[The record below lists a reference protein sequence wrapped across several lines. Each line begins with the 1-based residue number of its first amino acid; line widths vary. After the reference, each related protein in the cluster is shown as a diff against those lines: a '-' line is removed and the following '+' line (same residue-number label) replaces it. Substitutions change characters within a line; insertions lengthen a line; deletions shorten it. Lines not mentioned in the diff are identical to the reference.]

1 MNLGH
6 AGRWSGAEFVGVSR
20 TSLGAQLTSLI
31 FVAVF
36 GAVTMAAG
44 TFALREVGRYSIE
57 KTLELRMNAAM
68 FAATISNAVADGDQR
83 SAYDALRAIERMP
96 GLSHVRVSLPDG
108 GVFVEMGDTV
118 SLAARHAAASS
129 SSNPLEILRSRSIS
143 VTAPILNGGREIGA
157 LTLSADTSD
166 LARHVLTMLR
176 DAVLAAAVSAII
188 GLLLALRMQ
197 QRITGPITSLST
209 IMRDVRETDDFGVRA
224 RKFSSNEVGE
234 LVDAFND
241 MLDKIQDR
249 DARLL
254 AQQENLQKIVTI
266 RTRELKL
273 AKEAAEAANSAKSE
287 FLAAMSHEIRTPM
300 NGMLVMAE
308 LINGTDLAPRQ
319 KRYAEVIVRSG
330 QSLLSIINVILDFS
344 KIEAGRL
351 ELEKIEM
358 KPADIISDVISLFWE
373 RASKAGVDLTSYIGP
388 GVPEAMEG
396 DPVRIS
402 QVISNLVNNALKFT
416 ERGSV
421 IVTARRALGENG
433 ACLVEFAVTDT
444 GIGIPAEKQAK
455 VFEAFSQADQSTTRK
470 FGGTG
475 LGLAICKRLVAAMGG
490 QIAVSSREGK
500 GSKFHFTVPTKE
512 IAPARRP
519 TDSARD
525 MRAVIAISGAATSAM
540 IAKYLEEAGVSAQIV
555 NSDNPLESHIA
566 YANIIFAAPDYLDAL
581 NTVIA
586 GDPKNWVPA
595 RICIS
600 EIGDVTSDRLLKE
613 GVAEDILIRPISRGD
628 MLDQIERIAEGRLR
642 GAAALTGKSG
652 ISAATPQF
660 PGARIL
666 AADDSPV
673 NREVVKEALK
683 RLGAEPTLV
692 SDGEEAIVAFKA
704 NAFDLVLMDC
714 SMPVLDGLEAT
725 RRIRA
730 LEKGTGKRIP
740 IIALTAHVESG
751 DNDWRAAGMDE
762 YVTKP
767 FTLIE
772 LATAVSLF
780 IKPFAAPQ
788 RHIAPPVTAPPE
800 RKAELQGE
808 FEADVAAES
817 FDIAAL
823 REIQSMQSGEANLVA
838 RALDL
843 FIEHSK
849 PAMLRLARAVR
860 ASDAKEIASAAH
872 ALKSMSYNVGAIK
885 LGKICADI
893 ERSPADSAAMP
904 EKLRAVRRE
913 YTSALDEAPQVK
925 RKFSRS
931 AA

>member
-1 MNLGH
+1 M
-6 AGRWSGAEFVGVSR
+6 GVSR

-36 GAVTMAAG
+36 GAVTLAAG
-44 TFALREVGRYSIE
+44 AFAFRDVSRYSAE
-57 KTLELRMNAAM
+57 KTLELKASAAM

-83 SAYDALRAIERMP
+83 AAYDALRAIERMP
-96 GLSHVRVSLPDG
+96 GLSHVRVSVPDG
-108 GVFVEMGDTV
+108 SLFVELGDAVTL
-118 SLAARHAAASS
+118 SSRHAEAVKAD
-129 SSNPLEILRSRSIS
+129 NPLQILKSRTIS
-143 VTAPILNGGREIGA
+143 ATAPILHGGREIGV
-157 LTLSADTSD
+157 LTLSADTTE
-166 LARHVLTMLR
+166 LARHVATMLR
-176 DAVLAAAVSAII
+176 DAVVAALVSMLI

-197 QRITGPITSLST
+197 RSITGPITSLST
-209 IMRDVRETDDFGVRA
+209 IMRNVRETDDFGVRA
-224 RKFSSNEVGE
+224 RKYSSNEVGE

-330 QSLLSIINVILDFS
+330 QSLLSIINDILDFS
-344 KIEAGRL
+344 KIEAGKL
-351 ELEKIEM
+351 ELEKIAM
-358 KPADIISDVISLFWE
+358 RPADIISDVISLFWE

-388 GVPEAMEG
+388 GVPEVMEG
-396 DPVRIS
+396 DPVRIN

-421 IVTARRALGENG
+421 IVTARRTHGENG
-433 ACLVEFAVTDT
+433 ECVVEFAVTDT
-444 GIGIPAEKQAK
+444 GIGIPAEKQAS

-490 QIAVSSREGK
+490 EIGVSSREGK
-500 GSKFHFTVPTKE
+500 GSKFHFTAPTKE
-512 IAPARRP
+512 LAPARRP
-519 TDSARD
+519 TESARD

-540 IAKYLEEAGVSAQIV
+540 ISKYLEEAGVSAQIV
-555 NSDNPLESHIA
+555 TSDSPLESHIA
-566 YANIIFAAPDYLDAL
+566 YANIIFASPDYLNAL

-586 GDPKNWVPA
+586 GDPRNWVPA

-600 EIGDVTSDRLLKE
+600 EIGDVTSDRLLRE
-613 GVAEDILIRPISRGD
+613 GVAEDLLIRPISRRD

-642 GAAALTGKSG
+642 GAAALTGKTG
-652 ISAATPQF
+652 MSAAAPQF

-692 SDGEEAIVAFKA
+692 SDGEEAIAAFKA
-704 NAFDLVLMDC
+704 GEFDLVLMDC

-730 LEKGTGKRIP
+730 LEKGTGTRIP
-740 IIALTAHVESG
+740 IVALTAHVENG
-751 DNDWRAAGMDE
+751 DNNWRAAGMDE

-772 LATAVSLF
+772 LATAISRF
-780 IKPFAAPQ
+780 IKPFAATQ
-788 RHIAPPVTAPPE
+788 RNVAPPVAAPSARNDTNLSAEP
-800 RKAELQGE
+800 KADA
-808 FEADVAAES
+808 ADEC
-817 FDIAAL
+817 FDLGAL
-823 REIQSMQSGEANLVA
+823 REIQAMQSGDANLVA

-849 PAMLRLARAVR
+849 PAMLRLARAIR
-860 ASDAKEIASAAH
+860 ERDEKEIASAAH
-872 ALKSMSYNVGAIK
+872 ALKSMSYNVGALK
-885 LGKICADI
+885 LGKSCADV
-893 ERSPADSAAMP
+893 ERNPSDYAALP
-904 EKLRAVRRE
+904 DKLRAVRRE
-913 YTSALDEAPQVK
+913 YTSVLNEAPQIK
-925 RKFSRS
+925 RKFTRS

>member
-1 MNLGH
+1 M
-6 AGRWSGAEFVGVSR
+6 GATR
-20 TSLGAQLTSLI
+20 TSLGAQLTSLV
-31 FVAVF
+31 FVAVLC
-36 GAVTMAAG
+36 AVTFAAG
-44 TFALREVGRYSIE
+44 AYALRDIGRYGAD
-57 KTLELRMNAAM
+57 KTLELQTNASM

-108 GVFVEMGDTV
+108 GVFVEMGEAVTL
-118 SLAARHAAASS
+118 SARHAQAAPAA
-129 SSNPLEILRSRSIS
+129 NPLEILRSRTIS
-143 VTAPILNGGREIGA
+143 ATAPILHGGREIGA
-157 LTLSADTSD
+157 LTLSADTSE
-166 LARHVLTMLR
+166 LASHVIAMLR
-176 DAVLAAAVSAII
+176 DAVVAAAVSALI

-197 QRITGPITSLST
+197 QGITGPITSLST
-209 IMRDVRETDDFGVRA
+209 IMRDVREIDDFGVRA
-224 RKFSSNEVGE
+224 TKFSSNEIGE

-308 LINGTDLAPRQ
+308 LINGSDLAPRQ

-330 QSLLSIINVILDFS
+330 QSLLSIINDILDFS

-358 KPADIISDVISLFWE
+358 KPADVISDVISLFWE
-373 RASKAGVDLTSYIGP
+373 RASKAGVDLTSYVGP
-388 GVPEAMEG
+388 GVPETMEG

-421 IVTARRALGENG
+421 IVTARRAQGDHGE
-433 ACLVEFAVTDT
+433 CVVEFAVTDT
-444 GIGIPAEKQAK
+444 GMGISAEKQAS

-490 QIAVSSREGK
+490 EIGVSSREGK
-500 GSKFHFTVPTKE
+500 GSKFHFTVPTRE

-555 NSDNPLESHIA
+555 SSDSPLESHIA
-566 YANIIFAAPDYLDAL
+566 FANIIFAAPDYLDAL
-581 NTVIA
+581 NTVIV

-595 RICIS
+595 RICIG
-600 EIGDVTSDRLLKE
+600 EIGDVTSDRLLKD
-613 GVAEDILIRPISRGD
+613 GVAEDLLIRPISRRD

-642 GAAALTGKSG
+642 GAAALTCKTGTP
-652 ISAATPQF
+652 AAAPQF

-692 SDGEEAIVAFKA
+692 GDGEEAIATFKSG
-704 NAFDLVLMDC
+704 AFDLVLMDC

-740 IIALTAHVESG
+740 VVALTAHVESG
-751 DNDWRAAGMDE
+751 NGNWRAAGMDE

-772 LATAVSLF
+772 LAAAISRF
-780 IKPFAAPQ
+780 IKPFAAPL
-788 RHIAPPVTAPPE
+788 RNIAPPVAAPPE
-800 RKAELQGE
+800 RKEGDVPAA
-808 FEADVAAES
+808 EADAASES
-817 FDIAAL
+817 FDLAAL
-823 REIQSMQSGEANLVA
+823 KEIQSMQSGDSDLVV

-860 ASDAKEIASAAH
+860 ARDEKEIASAAH

-885 LGKICADI
+885 LGKACASV
-893 ERSPADSAAMP
+893 ERSASDYAAMP
-904 EKLRAVRRE
+904 EKLRVVRRE
-913 YTSALDEAPQVK
+913 YSSVLDDAPQIK
-925 RKFSRS
+925 RKFARS